1 MKNIKIKQIKAL
13 LKAMEKEDYDKASQA
28 LDEIIA
34 TRDDNL
40 LEQVE
45 QIAQNLHDTLEQ
57 FGADSMLLQHTKH
70 GLPDATE
77 RLEYVIETTE
87 EASNKTLS
95 AAENAIALLETL
107 ESHVTDDSQK
117 ELIGKAQSEVTEIM
131 MAQSFQDLTGQVLN
145 RVIMLVTSL
154 EQSLMELINK
164 SGIHIDDIPDPSD
177 SEEERKA
184 QEMKGIGPNVTK
196 SSQQNAVN
204 SQDEVDDL
212 LGDLGI

>member
-1 MKNIKIKQIKAL
+1 MKNIKIKQIKTL

-57 FGADSMLLQHTKH
+57 FGSDSMLLQQTKH

-77 RLEYVIETTE
+77 RLEYVIQTTE
-87 EASNKTLS
+87 DASNKTLS

-107 ESHVTDDSQK
+107 ESQATEASQK
-117 ELIGKAQSEVTEIM
+117 ELISQAQAEVTEIM

-154 EQSLMELINK
+154 EQSLMELIDK
-164 SGIHIDDIPDPSD
+164 SGIHIDDIPDPIE
-177 SEEERKA
+177 SEEDRKA

-196 SSQQNAVN
+196 SSQQNVVN

>member
-13 LKAMEKEDYDKASQA
+13 LKAMEKADYDKASQA
-28 LDEIIA
+28 LDDIVA
-34 TRDDNL
+34 TRDGNL

-45 QIAQNLHDTLEQ
+45 KIAQNLHDTLEQ
-57 FGADSMLLQHTKH
+57 FGSDSMLLQQTKH

-77 RLEYVIETTE
+77 RLEYVIQTTE

-95 AAENAIALLETL
+95 AAENVIALLETL
-107 ESHVTDDSQK
+107 ESQTKDGAQK
-117 ELIGKAQSEVTEIM
+117 ELIIKAQSEVTDIM

-154 EQSLMELINK
+154 EQSLMELIDK
-164 SGIHIDDIPDPSD
+164 SGIHIDDIPDPTA
-177 SEEERKA
+177 SEETRKA
-184 QEMKGIGPNVTK
+184 EEMKGIGPNVTK
-196 SSQQNAVN
+196 SSQQNVVS
-204 SQDEVDDL
+204 SQDDVDDL

>member
-1 MKNIKIKQIKAL
+1 MKNIKIKQIKTL
-13 LKAMEKEDYDKASQA
+13 LKAMEKEDYDQASQA
-28 LDEIIA
+28 LDDIVA
-34 TRDDNL
+34 TRDGNL

-57 FGADSMLLQHTKH
+57 FGSDSMLLQQTKH

-77 RLEYVIETTE
+77 RLEYVIQTTE

-95 AAENAIALLETL
+95 AAENVIALLETL
-107 ESHVTDDSQK
+107 ESQTQDGAQK
-117 ELIGKAQSEVTEIM
+117 ELITQAQSEVTDIM

-154 EQSLMELINK
+154 EQSLMELIDK
-164 SGIHIDDIPDPSD
+164 SGIHIDDIPDPTA
-177 SEEERKA
+177 SEETRKA
-184 QEMKGIGPNVTK
+184 EEMKGIGPNVTK
-196 SSQQNAVN
+196 SSQKNVVS
-204 SQDEVDDL
+204 SQDDVDDL

>member
-13 LKAMEKEDYDKASQA
+13 LKAMEKEDYDNASQA
-28 LDEIIA
+28 LDDIIA
-34 TRDDNL
+34 TRDSNL

-57 FGADSMLLQHTKH
+57 FGSDSMLLQQTKH

-77 RLEYVIETTE
+77 RLEYVIQTTE

-95 AAENAIALLETL
+95 AAENIIALLETL
-107 ESHVTDDSQK
+107 ESQATDDAQK
-117 ELIGKAQSEVTEIM
+117 EFINKAQSEVTEIM

-164 SGIHIDDIPDPSD
+164 SGIHIDDIPDPAESD
-177 SEEERKA
+177 EKRKA
-184 QEMKGIGPNVTK
+184 EEMRGIGPNVTK
-196 SSQQNAVN
+196 SSQQNVVN
-204 SQDEVDDL
+204 SQDDVDDL

>member
-13 LKAMEKEDYDKASQA
+13 LKAMEKADYDKASQA
-28 LDEIIA
+28 LDDIVA
-34 TRDDNL
+34 TRDGNL

-57 FGADSMLLQHTKH
+57 FGSDSMLLQQTKH

-77 RLEYVIETTE
+77 RLEYVIQTTE

-95 AAENAIALLETL
+95 AAENVIALLETL
-107 ESHVTDDSQK
+107 ESQTKDGAQK
-117 ELIGKAQSEVTEIM
+117 ELIIKAQSEVTDIM

-154 EQSLMELINK
+154 EQSLMELIDK
-164 SGIHIDDIPDPSD
+164 SGIHIDDIPDPTA
-177 SEEERKA
+177 SEETRKA
-184 QEMKGIGPNVTK
+184 EEMKGIGPNVTK
-196 SSQQNAVN
+196 SSQQNVVS
-204 SQDEVDDL
+204 SQDDVDDL

>member
-1 MKNIKIKQIKAL
+1 
-13 LKAMEKEDYDKASQA
+13 MEKEDYDKASQV

-107 ESHVTDDSQK
+107 ESHVMDDSQK
-117 ELIGKAQSEVTEIM
+117 ELISKAQSEVTEIM

-154 EQSLMELINK
+154 EQSLIELIDK
-164 SGIHIDDIPDPSD
+164 SGIHIDDIPDPLD
-177 SEEERKA
+177 SKEERKA

-196 SSQQNAVN
+196 SSQQNAVK